1 MILILRFFKQ
11 KGFFIFLFIPTGFRM
26 LCSNV
31 KPNITTYYLTPC
43 CMCSQQHKVIRTVG
57 AKSARA
63 PPDFCIS
70 VSPISTREHIIP
82 TTLLLAPLDF
92 QTFLRP
98 WVIRRG
104 TSVCSQL
111 SICHLPFQIP
121 LSSVDEFLCKLL
133 FYWCRI
139 NIKNANSWKVS
150 FKSILCRQKT
160 RAAKGIRK
168 FLPQHNSALKLFF
181 TSLWQKCVL
190 FLRGILSPSF

>member
-70 VSPISTREHIIP
+70 VNPISTREQIIP
-82 TTLLLAPLDF
+82 TTLLLAPPPWIFRPSYGPESSGKARVFVLNF
-92 QTFLRP
+92 QY
-98 WVIRRG
+98 VIFPSR
-104 TSVCSQL
+104 
-111 SICHLPFQIP
+111 
-121 LSSVDEFLCKLL
+121 
-133 FYWCRI
+133 
-139 NIKNANSWKVS
+139 
-150 FKSILCRQKT
+150 
-160 RAAKGIRK
+160 
-168 FLPQHNSALKLFF
+168 
-181 TSLWQKCVL
+181 
-190 FLRGILSPSF
+190 SPSPQMTSFYANFCFTDAE